1 MANFG
6 CRNLGLRRGN
16 SRDLSPQGPFSG
28 DLSRSKKNPDRGSG
42 FLRGFAAGRSRRAT
56 VSAAGAA
63 SAIKGGRRSPQPAA
77 PIGAGRRR
85 KAGNAEKPAAPKSR
99 KCRTAGRRRPAASN
113 GRRRRMAGRNR
124 MTGRAGPRVTTESWP
139 QQGGGPC
146 RTAGRGRKAGSA
158 GQQAA
163 RGRQAAPD
171 VGPRRMAGGAGWLAA
186 PDGWRR
192 RMAGGGRATGSR

>member
-6 CRNLGLRRGN
+6 RRNLGPRRGN

-42 FLRGFAAGRSRRAT
+42 FVRGFAAGRNRRAM

-63 SAIKGGRRSPQPAA
+63 SAINGGRRLAA
-77 PIGAGRRR
+77 TGRTHRSRRGR

-99 KCRTAGRRRPAASN
+99 KCRTAGRRRPADDRQTT

-146 RTAGRGRKAGSA
+146 RTAGDAEKPEVPKSWPRTGYRKSIN
-158 GQQAA
+158 
-163 RGRQAAPD
+163 
-171 VGPRRMAGGAGWLAA
+171 
-186 PDGWRR
+186 
-192 RMAGGGRATGSR
+192 S

>member
-6 CRNLGLRRGN
+6 RRNLGPRRGN

-42 FLRGFAAGRSRRAT
+42 FLRGFAAGRSRRAM
-56 VSAAGAA
+56 VSAAGRLCNQWRPEA
-63 SAIKGGRRSPQPAA
+63 RRNRPHPSEPPRTEGQ
-77 PIGAGRRR
+77 RR
-85 KAGNAEKPAAPKSR
+85 KTGSTEKPEVPN
-99 KCRTAGRRRPAASN
+99 GRPQTT

-146 RTAGRGRKAGSA
+146 RTAGDAEKPEVPKSWPRTGYRKS
-158 GQQAA
+158 
-163 RGRQAAPD
+163 
-171 VGPRRMAGGAGWLAA
+171 MN
-186 PDGWRR
+186 
-192 RMAGGGRATGSR
+192 S

>member
-42 FLRGFAAGRSRRAT
+42 FLRGSAAGRNRRAT

-63 SAIKGGRRSPQPAA
+63 SAIKGGRRPPQPAA

-99 KCRTAGRRRPAASN
+99 KSRTAGRRRPVASN
-113 GRRRRMAGRNR
+113 GRRRRMTGRNR
-124 MTGRAGPRVTTESWP
+124 MTGRGPRTDMVVAP
-139 QQGGGPC
+139 DKGP
-146 RTAGRGRKAGSA
+146 RRDDGPWTDKIKGHA
-158 GQQAA
+158 GQQVVG
-163 RGRQAAPD
+163 GRLA
-171 VGPRRMAGGAGWLAA
+171 GRMAGRAG
-186 PDGWRR
+186 
-192 RMAGGGRATGSR
+192 

>member
-6 CRNLGLRRGN
+6 RRNLGSRRGN

-42 FLRGFAAGRSRRAT
+42 FVRGFAAGRSRRAM
-56 VSAAGAA
+56 VSAAGRRLCNQWRPEARRYRPHP
-63 SAIKGGRRSPQPAA
+63 SEPPRTVGRQ
-77 PIGAGRRR
+77 RR
-85 KAGNAEKPAAPKSR
+85 KTGSTEKPEVPN
-99 KCRTAGRRRPAASN
+99 GRPQTT

-146 RTAGRGRKAGSA
+146 RTAGRGRKAGRA
-158 GQQAA
+158 GQRA
-163 RGRQAAPD
+163 
-171 VGPRRMAGGAGWLAA
+171 V
-186 PDGWRR
+186 PDGWPR
-192 RMAGGGRATGSR
+192 TGYRKSMNS